1 MQWLGGCL
9 SLALNVDFVMPAS
22 RSLSGAKR
30 TFSKQADVANDPE
43 RK

>member
-22 RSLSGAKR
+22 RSLSG
-30 TFSKQADVANDPE
+30 SKQADVANDPE